1 MVLENT
7 VDISVWRE
15 WCNFKSSPTNNVAR
29 SGSARSLLAVTS
41 STARSTSCHLLA
53 STERRQSQVLCHC
66 KRKQCHNYTIVP
78 YATPL
83 STIGVRSQAQ
93 AFDREPR
100 PCSLSSL
107 PFAKLKPH
115 HISRAHREDSAL
127 HHTAPWSRMCRRF
140 SQPQGRPP
148 AADLLAFFDPAP
160 PQESGLRS
168 QALATRTAAHATS
181 IPGGGGKFCGR
192 TRRPLWLRDG
202 LQRLFEES
210 VIVFFFL
217 SLSFQPKCNALALAL
232 STPAWA
238 AGMFIGLPVP
248 VLSTLDD
255 VRFAAHNGRRRGRTI
270 ASLRKHEEP
279 EPETRQ

>member
-1 MVLENT
+1 MASVTLTSSTTLSARVIGMVLENT

-115 HISRAHREDSAL
+115 HISRAHREELGA
-127 HHTAPWSRMCRRF
+127 APHGAMVSDV
-140 SQPQGRPP
+140 P
-148 AADLLAFFDPAP
+148 AV
-160 PQESGLRS
+160 
-168 QALATRTAAHATS
+168 LATTGTS
-181 IPGGGGKFCGR
+181 PSR
-192 TRRPLWLRDG
+192 
-202 LQRLFEES
+202 
-210 VIVFFFL
+210 
-217 SLSFQPKCNALALAL
+217 
-232 STPAWA
+232 
-238 AGMFIGLPVP
+238 
-248 VLSTLDD
+248 
-255 VRFAAHNGRRRGRTI
+255 
-270 ASLRKHEEP
+270 
-279 EPETRQ
+279 